1 MAPTARD
8 RTARRV
14 QRMDPAHAGVKGPG
28 PRGAAPSPH
37 LSPVAVS
44 ALALQRTAGNQAVAR
59 MVAQRKVKAGQGLSG
74 IVGGS
79 AFQAELRKR
88 VEATPKLG
96 EGIPEP
102 EKIQEAG
109 QDAVA
114 DAEVLK
120 VVQGR
125 PSLAAV
131 AERTLSGP
139 VDAPSR
145 AEAPQA
151 APTSISGKIGAF
163 FSRLKRALTP
173 SAVTK
178 AQVGNATET
187 VAKGGYATATTG
199 ASVLGQAG
207 HLAGG
212 LATIGQNTASAV
224 VAASPAVAAIAHIV
238 PVIGIFLA
246 PMTMCLNGFQ
256 AGKAWD
262 RAARLEELIQKAD
275 GTARAAGHPPE
286 IVTAVRGAMEQKYE
300 QASRKAKMAV
310 ASALSLTGGLILLT
324 VALASN
330 PVGWVIGAA
339 LAVLGGVYGFYISAR
354 AIYRKFKKVDKGVK
368 RKAITDA
375 LVKGLKDGDPLA
387 VQAVRELGLNPETIV
402 AKGGDALLFARLT
415 TG

>member
-1 MAPTARD
+1 MAPTAKG
-8 RTARRV
+8 RTLGRV
-14 QRMDPAHAGVKGPG
+14 QRTEPAEARAKGPERE
-28 PRGAAPSPH
+28 PAPSPD
-37 LSPVAVS
+37 LGPVAAS

-59 MVAQRKVKAGQGLSG
+59 MVAQRKATGGNSPAAL
-74 IVGGS
+74 VGGS
-79 AFQAELRKR
+79 AFQAELRER
-88 VEATPKLG
+88 VEATPALG
-96 EGIPEP
+96 EEIPAP
-102 EKIQEAG
+102 EQIQEAG
-109 QDAVA
+109 QEAMA

-139 VDAPSR
+139 VEAPSQ

-151 APTSISGKIGAF
+151 KPTSISGRIGAF
-163 FSRLKRALTP
+163 FSGLKRALTP

-178 AQVGNATET
+178 AGMGNAAET

-212 LATIGQNTASAV
+212 LASIGQNTASAV

-275 GTARAAGHPPE
+275 GTAREAGHPPE
-286 IVTAVRGAMEQKYE
+286 VIAAVRGAMEQKYE

-310 ASALSLTGGLILLT
+310 ASALSLTGGLVLLT

-330 PVGWVIGAA
+330 PVGWLIGAA
-339 LAVLGGVYGFYISAR
+339 LAALGGVYGFYISAR

-368 RKAITDA
+368 RKAITEA
-375 LVKGLKDGDPLA
+375 LVKGLKAGDPLA
-387 VQAVRELGLNPETIV
+387 DQAVRELGLHPQTV
-402 AKGGDALLFARLT
+402 AATGGGALLFTRLT